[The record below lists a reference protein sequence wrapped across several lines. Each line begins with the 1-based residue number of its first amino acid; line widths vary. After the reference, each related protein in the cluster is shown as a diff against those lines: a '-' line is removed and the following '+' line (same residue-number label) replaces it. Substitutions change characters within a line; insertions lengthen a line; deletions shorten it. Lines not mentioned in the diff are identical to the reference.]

1 MNFISIFRKETL
13 EQWRTHRFLVVA
25 AVLTVF
31 GLLSPV
37 IAKLMPEIF
46 KMLPGAEP
54 FVAMMPQPTVKDAVD
69 QYLKNIS
76 QFALIIGIL
85 MTMGAV
91 AQEKEKGTAAMVLV
105 KPLSRWT
112 FLAAKLAA
120 SLLVF
125 AASFLLAGLG
135 AYCYTLFLFEPM
147 PVLSWLVLNVLLLIY
162 TLVFVA
168 LTLFFS
174 TLGRSQA
181 LAGGL
186 SLAALAVLGVLGSFP
201 KLGNFV
207 PGQLVKWAGTIMGQ
221 MSQPAWPALWVSFG
235 LILISL
241 VGAWLVLRRQEL

>member
-1 MNFISIFRKETL
+1 MNFPAVFRKETL
-13 EQWRTHRFLVVA
+13 EQWRTHRFLVAA
-25 AVLTVF
+25 AVLMLF

-37 IAKLMPEIF
+37 VAKLMPEIF
-46 KMLPGAEP
+46 KMFPGAEP

-69 QYLKNIS
+69 QYVKNIS

-91 AQEKEKGTAAMVLV
+91 AQERDKGTAALMLV

-112 FLAAKLAA
+112 FLLAKLMA
-120 SLLVF
+120 LLAVF
-125 AASFLLAGLG
+125 ATSILLAGLG
-135 AYCYTLFLFEPM
+135 AYCYTLFLFGPM
-147 PVLSWLVLNVLLLIY
+147 PILPWLALNGLLLVY

-186 SLAALAVLGVLGSFP
+186 ALAAMAVLGILGSIP
-201 KLGNFV
+201 GVNGFV
-207 PGQLVKWAGTIMGQ
+207 PAQLVNWGTALMTQGGQ
-221 MSQPAWPALWVSFG
+221 SAWPALWVSLG
-235 LILISL
+235 LILASL
-241 VGAWLVLRRQEL
+241 TGAWLILRRQEL

>member
-1 MNFISIFRKETL
+1 MNFLAAFRKETL

-37 IAKLMPEIF
+37 VAKLMPEIF

-54 FVAMMPQPTVKDAVD
+54 FVALMPQPTVKDAVD

-85 MTMGAV
+85 MAMGSV
-91 AQEKEKGTAAMVLV
+91 TQEKDKGTAAVMLV

-112 FLAAKLAA
+112 FLLAKLTA
-120 SLLVF
+120 LLAVF
-125 AASFLLAGLG
+125 AGSFLLAGLG
-135 AYCYTLFLFEPM
+135 AYCYTMFLFGPM
-147 PVLSWLVLNVLLLIY
+147 PLLPWFMLNGLLLVY

-174 TLGRSQA
+174 TIGRSQA

-201 KLGNFV
+201 GVGKFV
-207 PGQLVKWAGTIMGQ
+207 PGQLANWGASLMAQTEQ
-221 MSQPAWPALWVSFG
+221 SAWPALSVSLG
-235 LILISL
+235 LILTSL